1 MVLTDSVSRQSD
13 DIWKITTDTA
23 RIPIL
28 QNEQHHSITDA
39 APQRHPKEAN
49 AHLLWRPVPHS
60 GTRKK
65 DSLKWKEDKAHKD
78 FGLCEQLPT
87 CVRPQ
92 KTATKVPGVWMI
104 RSRWQHNLHN
114 ELKAGMVWKGHD
126 RTPRRAR
133 HKHWNLKFS
142 RWR

>member
-13 DIWKITTDTA
+13 DIRKITTDTA

-28 QNEQHHSITDA
+28 QNEQNIPS
-39 APQRHPKEAN
+39 QMQ
-49 AHLLWRPVPHS
+49 PHRD
-60 GTRKK
+60 TRKK
-65 DSLKWKEDKAHKD
+65 QTPIFSGGLSLIQAQGKKRLKWKEDKAHKD

-114 ELKAGMVWKGHD
+114 ELKAGMV
-126 RTPRRAR
+126 
-133 HKHWNLKFS
+133 
-142 RWR
+142 